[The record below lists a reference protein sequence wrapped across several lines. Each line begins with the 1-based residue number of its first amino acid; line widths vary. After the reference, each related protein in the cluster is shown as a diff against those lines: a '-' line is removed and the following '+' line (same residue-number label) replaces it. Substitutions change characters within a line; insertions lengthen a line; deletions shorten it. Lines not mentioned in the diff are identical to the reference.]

1 MNVLSIT
8 SNFNENFEQKTNEIT
23 SSLNQI
29 DSKEDLTS
37 APDVQNLQFIDTTN
51 DQNVVLKKKQHNR
64 NKILKDYQKKTSE
77 N

>member
-1 MNVLSIT
+1 MIDFPATSFDEDFVQKTSKIT
-8 SNFNENFEQKTNEIT
+8 SN
-23 SSLNQI
+23 LNQI

-37 APDVQNLQFIDTTN
+37 APDVQNQQFIDTTN